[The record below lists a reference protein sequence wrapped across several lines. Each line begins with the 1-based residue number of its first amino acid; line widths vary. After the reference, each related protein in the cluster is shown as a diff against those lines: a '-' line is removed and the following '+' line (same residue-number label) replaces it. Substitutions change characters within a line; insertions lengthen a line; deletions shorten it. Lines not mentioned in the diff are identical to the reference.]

1 MGYLSERLTYLTIA
15 LIRLT
20 GDGTDLVKNIISHL
34 FKNSTMNYK
43 NKRQERILSFIPQSM
58 ICGDAAPA
66 SLGS

>member
-1 MGYLSERLTYLTIA
+1 MGYLSERLTYMTIP

-20 GDGTDLVKNIISHL
+20 RDGADLAKNIISHL
-34 FKNSTMNYK
+34 LKNSTMNYK

-58 ICGDAAPA
+58 ICGDAALA